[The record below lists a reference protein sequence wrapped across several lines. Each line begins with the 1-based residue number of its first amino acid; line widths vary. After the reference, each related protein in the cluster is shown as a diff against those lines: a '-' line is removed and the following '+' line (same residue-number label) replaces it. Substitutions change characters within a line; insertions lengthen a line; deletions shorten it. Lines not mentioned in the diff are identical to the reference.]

1 MKPTEAQIFDAA
13 ESFEALKFF
22 PAGSTAAKRVVM
34 ELLDGMVA
42 TEAQLKWLMDAQIN
56 RVGEWHGPAQ
66 LRALFNTQFRSA
78 DGIEGEACE
87 VAGFTPADCER
98 DYFERQSA
106 ETNRMLAAAKREQKL
121 LGPAEPLNIAAAVK
135 PIEAPKR
142 SRTEQDVRE
151 QETRERLASVSGMA
165 AARKPLYVPATP
177 KRTPAET
184 ADAIRETERQLQAR
198 RLAREGAQAQ
208 PEASPNPKEAA

>member
-13 ESFEALKFF
+13 ESFEAMKFF

-42 TEAQLKWLMDAQIN
+42 TEAQLKWLMDAQTN

-78 DGIEGEACE
+78 DGIEGQACE
-87 VAGFTPADCER
+87 VTGFTPADCER
-98 DYFERQSA
+98 DFFERQSA
-106 ETNRMLAAAKREQKL
+106 ETDRMLAAARREQIL
-121 LGPAEPLNIAAAVK
+121 LGPTEPLNIAAAVK
-135 PIEAPKR
+135 PIAASKL
-142 SRTEQDVRE
+142 SRAEQDFRE

-165 AARKPLYVPATP
+165 AAPKPLYVPATP

-184 ADAIRETERQLQAR
+184 AEAIRETERQVHAR
-198 RLAREGAQAQ
+198 RLAREAAQAL
-208 PEASPNPKEAA
+208 PEASPKPQEAP

>member
-1 MKPTEAQIFDAA
+1 MKPTETQIFDAA

-22 PAGSTAAKRVVM
+22 PAASTAAKRVVM

-42 TEAQLKWLMDAQIN
+42 TEGQLKWLMDAQVN

-66 LRALFNTQFRSA
+66 LRALFNTRFRSA

-98 DYFERQSA
+98 DFFERQSA
-106 ETNRMLAAAKREQKL
+106 ETNRMLAAAKREQL
-121 LGPAEPLNIAAAVK
+121 LGPAEPLNIVAAVK

-165 AARKPLYVPATP
+165 APKPLYVPATP

-184 ADAIRETERQLQAR
+184 EEAIRETERQLRAR
-198 RLAREGAQAQ
+198 
-208 PEASPNPKEAA
+208 